1 MRRNVRRKEDFLKR
15 KSEASK
21 KSDNNLEMEPSSQ
34 EVIFQCD
41 QCDQSFKTSNG
52 MKIHVGKTNKDIIP
66 QLDGQTDDIAA
77 SLVVKTCVTKQPE
90 AIERETQTDSAYGK
104 GLIFK
109 CEDCEYTT
117 REKLDLVKHAENIH
131 HQCAECG
138 LDLPSKSSLKRHR
151 KEKHC
156 ENCRKVVHSYWH
168 RKHMNRGDIYDVCGP
183 D

>member
-1 MRRNVRRKEDFLKR
+1 MRRNERRKKDYPKR

-21 KSDNNLEMEPSSQ
+21 KSDNNLKMEPSSQ

-52 MKIHVGKTNKDIIP
+52 MKICVGKTNKDIIP
-66 QLDGQTDDIAA
+66 QLDGQTEDIAA
-77 SLVVKTCVTKQPE
+77 NLVVKTCVTNQPE
-90 AIERETQTDSAYGK
+90 SETQTDSAYGK

-151 KEKHC
+151 AIPCQKSEEIGQRQKY
-156 ENCRKVVHSYWH
+156 VFL
-168 RKHMNRGDIYDVCGP
+168 
-183 D
+183 